1 MILLAL
7 ITIVLNMYRLKHEPT
22 RTSESSNIFICLK
35 CFTFLKFKECLQV
48 YVGDFNY
55 EFSEK
60 NVCNSLCRKLPYLE
74 IFRSVFP
81 HIRTEYLD
89 LVCKSLYSAWIWEK
103 NKQLGAYLI
112 PLLLD
117 KALVLEEHLFQET
130 LLKKFWKAVF
140 DFWFWKAIQLQLFM
154 VFLDVLHVIAFLLL
168 FAPNL
173 CNKGF
178 IFR

>member
-130 LLKKFWKAVF
+130 LIKKILEGS
-140 DFWFWKAIQLQLFM
+140 FWFLILKGDSVATFYG
-154 VFLDVLHVIAFLLL
+154 FLGYFTCYCFFIA
-168 FAPNL
+168 L
-173 CNKGF
+173 CT
-178 IFR
+178 